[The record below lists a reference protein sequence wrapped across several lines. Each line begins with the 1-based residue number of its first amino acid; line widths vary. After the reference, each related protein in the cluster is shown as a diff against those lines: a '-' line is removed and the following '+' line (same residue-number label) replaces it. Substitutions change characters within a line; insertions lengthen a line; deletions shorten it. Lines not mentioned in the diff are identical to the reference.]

1 MRGVFVRYAR
11 PALSGLLI
19 ACALLTVPPA
29 HGQQLPLDD
38 LIRQRVRY
46 VFVIYQENRSFDHY
60 FGTFPGANGI
70 YDQATRPPG
79 FAQYNPVSKR
89 YTQPYR
95 LTAPDLGL
103 LNNARS
109 IVDAGIHAGAMD
121 GFVGAQAA
129 WAQSLPAAAK
139 KALGMTDPTQAASVG
154 DEAMAHVDCDTIPYL
169 WAFANRFALFDNF
182 FQGVR
187 APSAPSNVEI
197 IAAQNGETEYARYG
211 AAGPPYTA
219 QPLGTSGRG
228 VPMFVDLDPAWGP
241 YNSMESSP
249 QRQVDQTYAS
259 VLLNLEGIEAT
270 RLTKY
275 TQDIDDDIAY
285 LRGRGDAPVNWIWY
299 QQGYENP
306 ADPRRV
312 TLVTHHLAPHY
323 FGYIANNPSM
333 DRGIADIT
341 RFASDVAQDKLGTG
355 GVFYLKGGYASN
367 QGLHAAAAA
376 PNTFLG
382 DDDHPGESDL
392 QVAQADV
399 ASLVNTIAR
408 SKYWSQ
414 SAILITWDDPG
425 GYWDHV
431 PPPKWLVCPDGHPCG
446 NGQRVPLLLISPFAR
461 SGVAHEFD
469 DQASVVEFVEQLFNR
484 TPLAHFPDE
493 ARYAPMGPRDASEVT
508 GDLTAG
514 FDPARLR
521 GEIAP
526 IPAAAAEIPDDV
538 VRTIPSPWSCD
549 SIGVRPVTPPA
560 GVSDAPPAGF
570 EPHVLVVPMGRFVP
584 RK

>member
-19 ACALLTVPPA
+19 ACALLAASPA
-29 HGQQLPLDD
+29 RGQQLPLDD

-121 GFVGAQAA
+121 GFVGAQAV

-219 QPLGTSGRG
+219 QPLVRAVAAFRCSSISTLPGAPTT
-228 VPMFVDLDPAWGP
+228 AW
-241 YNSMESSP
+241 N
-249 QRQVDQTYAS
+249 R
-259 VLLNLEGIEAT
+259 
-270 RLTKY
+270 
-275 TQDIDDDIAY
+275 
-285 LRGRGDAPVNWIWY
+285 
-299 QQGYENP
+299 
-306 ADPRRV
+306 
-312 TLVTHHLAPHY
+312 
-323 FGYIANNPSM
+323 
-333 DRGIADIT
+333 
-341 RFASDVAQDKLGTG
+341 
-355 GVFYLKGGYASN
+355 
-367 QGLHAAAAA
+367 
-376 PNTFLG
+376 
-382 DDDHPGESDL
+382 
-392 QVAQADV
+392 
-399 ASLVNTIAR
+399 
-408 SKYWSQ
+408 
-414 SAILITWDDPG
+414 
-425 GYWDHV
+425 
-431 PPPKWLVCPDGHPCG
+431 
-446 NGQRVPLLLISPFAR
+446 AR
-461 SGVAHEFD
+461 SGR
-469 DQASVVEFVEQLFNR
+469 S
-484 TPLAHFPDE
+484 TK
-493 ARYAPMGPRDASEVT
+493 PM
-508 GDLTAG
+508 
-514 FDPARLR
+514 
-521 GEIAP
+521 
-526 IPAAAAEIPDDV
+526 
-538 VRTIPSPWSCD
+538 
-549 SIGVRPVTPPA
+549 RPCC
-560 GVSDAPPAGF
+560 
-570 EPHVLVVPMGRFVP
+570 
-584 RK
+584 